1 MIAACRIEAMRM
13 SQRRHYDNMSE
24 KGKKIGLALSGGGY
38 RAAAY
43 HVGTLKALHGLGILD
58 KVDVISSI
66 SGGSIIAAYYALHKD
81 KFDEFEKSFRCK
93 LRVGVIGSVIVI
105 LIAELALVL
114 WGHVELIKWVL
125 NDNPLCECGKITI
138 LIVASIFILLLIV
151 FLLHK
156 ILPTSCWIEKMYA
169 ICFFYC
175 KRLGDLPKSPIIAM
189 NATDVE
195 QNRLFTFS
203 QIKMDAGKRYAE
215 GYFKNDEIPI
225 SLAVMASSA
234 YPMLAPVKIPKRYI
248 NKPNTISPILSDG
261 GIYDNQG
268 AHKLTENGDYHTDYI
283 IVSDAGNTE
292 MNRKGTWNVVS
303 LLRKV
308 SNMMMNRIEKMQRR
322 EYLFSQKKY
331 KAKND
336 DDTYPHYAY
345 AVLEWL
351 PAEKDF
357 VNRFVKNVSKELVS
371 RAVCESHG
379 IDEDIVAR
387 IIANEDDKE
396 AWRIAKKRVEEHI
409 GWDDLYAS
417 QPTEESIK
425 TAKSVCTGL
434 SFLSKRKI
442 NALVECAEWMIKVQ
456 VKLYMP
462 ELIPN
467 E

>member
-1 MIAACRIEAMRM
+1 MIMGCQIEAMRM
-13 SQRRHYDNMSE
+13 SPQQHYECMTE
-24 KGKKIGLALSGGGY
+24 KGEKIGLALSGGGY

-43 HVGTLKALHGLGILD
+43 HIGTLRALNKLGILD

-105 LIAELALVL
+105 LLAELALVL

-125 NDNPLCECGKITI
+125 KGNPPCECGKITI
-138 LIVASIFILLLIV
+138 LIVASILILLLIV

-156 ILPTSCWIEKMYA
+156 IVPTSGWIEKMYA
-169 ICFFYC
+169 LWFFRC
-175 KRLGDLPKSPIIAM
+175 KRMGDLPKSPIVAM

-203 QIKMDAGKRYAE
+203 QIKLDAGKRYPE
-215 GYFKNDEIPI
+215 GYFKNGEIPV

-331 KAKND
+331 KAD

-357 VNRFVKNVSKELVS
+357 VNRFVKNVSKELVP

-396 AWRIAKKRVEEHI
+396 AWRMAKKRVEEHI

-417 QPTEESIK
+417 QPNEKTIK

-434 SFLSKRKI
+434 SCLSEKKI
-442 NALVECAEWMIKVQ
+442 NALVECAEWMTNVQ

-462 ELIPN
+462 ELISN

>member
-1 MIAACRIEAMRM
+1 M
-13 SQRRHYDNMSE
+13 SKNGQ
-24 KGKKIGLALSGGGY
+24 KIGLALSGGGY

-43 HVGTLKALHGLGILD
+43 HIGTLRALRKLEILD

-81 KFDEFEKSFRCK
+81 KFDEFEKTFRRK
-93 LRVGVIGSVIVI
+93 LGVGVIGSVFFILLAEIV
-105 LIAELALVL
+105 LVL
-114 WGHVELIKWVL
+114 WGHVLLIKWVL
-125 NDNPLCECGKITI
+125 NDNSLCESGKITI
-138 LIVASIFILLLIV
+138 LIASSILILLLII

-156 ILPTSCWIEKMYA
+156 IIPTSGWIEKLYA
-169 ICFFYC
+169 LWFFRC
-175 KRLGDLPKSPIIAM
+175 KRMGDFPKSPIVAM
-189 NATDVE
+189 NATDIE

-234 YPMLAPVKIPKRYI
+234 YPLLAPVKIPRRYI
-248 NKPNTISPILSDG
+248 NKPNTISPILLDG

-268 AHKLTENGDYHTDYI
+268 THKLTENGDYHADYI
-283 IVSDAGNTE
+283 VVSDAGNTV

-303 LLRKV
+303 LLLKV

-322 EYLFSQKKY
+322 EYLFAQKKY
-331 KAKND
+331 VAKGD
-336 DDTYPHYAY
+336 EDTYPNYVY

-357 VNRFVKNVSKELVS
+357 VNRFVSNINKELVP
-371 RAVCESHG
+371 RTVCESHG
-379 IDEDIVAR
+379 LNNDIVAR
-387 IIANEDDKE
+387 IIDNDTE
-396 AWRIAKKRVEEHI
+396 AWQLAKKRIEEHI
-409 GWDDLYAS
+409 GWVELYTS
-417 QPTEESIK
+417 QPNEETIK
-425 TAKSVCTGL
+425 TAKSVSTGL
-434 SFLSKRKI
+434 SGLSNKKI
-442 NALVECAEWMIKVQ
+442 NALVDCAEWMTKVQ

-462 ELIPN
+462 ELVPN

>member
-1 MIAACRIEAMRM
+1 MVVQVSIVKPHRYKQMTE
-13 SQRRHYDNMSE
+13 QN
-24 KGKKIGLALSGGGY
+24 KKIGLALSGGGY

-43 HVGTLKALHGLGILD
+43 HIGTMRALHKLGILD

-81 KFDEFEKSFRCK
+81 KFDEFEKSFRSK
-93 LRVGVIGSVIVI
+93 LRVGVIGSVFVI
-105 LIAELALVL
+105 LLAELALTL
-114 WGHVELIKWVL
+114 WGHIELIKWVL
-125 NDNPLCECGKITI
+125 KGNPPCECGKITI
-138 LIVASIFILLLIV
+138 LIVASILILLLIV

-156 ILPTSCWIEKMYA
+156 IVPTSGWIEKMYA
-169 ICFFYC
+169 LWFFRC
-175 KRLGDLPKSPIIAM
+175 KQMGDLPKSPVIAM

-203 QIKMDAGKRYAE
+203 QIKMDAGKRYTE
-215 GYFKNDEIPI
+215 GYFKNDEIPV

-234 YPMLAPVKIPKRYI
+234 YPMLAPVMIPKRYI

-331 KAKND
+331 EAKND

-345 AVLEWL
+345 AVLEWF

-357 VNRFVKNVSKELVS
+357 VNRFVRNISKELVP
-371 RAVCESHG
+371 RAVCKSHG
-379 IDEDIVAR
+379 LDEDIVAR
-387 IIANEDDKE
+387 IIAKADDTE
-396 AWRIAKKRVEEHI
+396 AWQIAKNRIEEHI
-409 GWDDLYAS
+409 GWVELYAS
-417 QPTEESIK
+417 QPSEKSIK
-425 TAKSVCTGL
+425 TAKKVSTGL
-434 SFLSKRKI
+434 SRLSEEKI
-442 NALVECAEWMIKVQ
+442 NALVECAEWMTNVQ

-462 ELIPN
+462 ELISN